1 LSSTKTIQN
10 ELNLSN
16 IKSWKQTIV
25 AIGITGVNLLG
36 IIRLETVIYSTIIIV
51 AFVCLMAYIVK
62 RSTMS
67 KDIPIGTE
75 LSFHVKGLKILL
87 SEIKFRKSNTN
98 ITQECDCFDKM
109 ILEINNRVN
118 FYKNIKKK

>member
-1 LSSTKTIQN
+1 V
-10 ELNLSN
+10 LNLSN
-16 IKSWKQTIV
+16 VKSWKQTIV
-25 AIGITGVNLLG
+25 AIGTVCVNL
-36 IIRLETVIYSTIIIV
+36 IFAIKPETAVYTTIITLG
-51 AFVCLMAYIVK
+51 FLLLMAYIVK

-67 KDIPIGTE
+67 KDMPIGTE

-118 FYKNIKKK
+118 FYKIIKKK